1 MPPLVEGNTP
11 LNTRD
16 IETNS
21 SILGPNN
28 TNSPSLLILNEA
40 LIVVKVESNTPF
52 NTRDIE
58 TNSSILGPSNTNSP
72 LLLTLNEALIV
83 VKGKD

>member
-1 MPPLVEGNTP
+1 M
-11 LNTRD
+11 
-16 IETNS
+16 
-21 SILGPNN
+21 
-28 TNSPSLLILNEA
+28 

-58 TNSSILGPSNTNSP
+58 TNSGILGPNNTNSP
-72 LLLTLNEALIV
+72 LLLILNEVFIV